1 MAFSLFNWLVSL
13 FTGDRINPER
23 ARKRAIKRIAKTLS
37 ANKYGK
43 FLRTKSGEATPELA
57 QFFYDLYKVISPAQ
71 TLLQN
76 VLQSTQLKL
85 CVVVSFLDLPQLDIL
100 EKLSAKSIE
109 RRAEETETSL
119 LLRQMQREFDE
130 FARAF
135 DDNRTKAINEC
146 YSLILILYK
155 FVVYDYYFLLKKFDL
170 QLTEHSFS
178 RKPTFKFLRGE
189 AVVEELK
196 DFLEL
201 TGGLDPNLD
210 WTVPLRVLGEFK
222 GTEVINPK
230 LWNSLLL
237 KVRDL
242 IHSEIFELMI
252 RFIEKDPAWTWAPH
266 AVQESITGA
275 YLGMIKGE
283 IFDRLTLIATT
294 KRNALIDRHA
304 KAVFGNARVNRL
316 KHYTEL
322 GGEIYKKKNFSGF
335 INARALNYLIV
346 FLTDGRPEIQDLYEL
361 ILIRGQWVSTALS
374 FPLSE
379 SLRLL
384 AAFPARIIE
393 LDEMLSERGRYGNK
407 LKTAI
412 VKVDRDKILARTIAM
427 NIDSANSE
435 ARQIIND
442 AIFSISV
449 LDDGLKD
456 LLEDYRKDSGVIIL
470 NWEELDSFSETNLE
484 DRIVAMRE
492 KLTNMLEL
500 LRILSQ
506 SSTPG
511 DQIGWIDLP

>member
-1 MAFSLFNWLVSL
+1 MAFSLFSWLASL
-13 FTGDRINPER
+13 FTGDRVNPDR
-23 ARKRAIKRIAKTLS
+23 ARKRAIKRIAKDLA

-43 FLRTKSGEATPELA
+43 FLRTKSGEATPDLA

-71 TLLQN
+71 ALLQN
-76 VLQSTQLKL
+76 VVQSTQLKI
-85 CVVVSFLDLPQLDIL
+85 CTVVSFLDLPHLDIL
-100 EKLSAKSIE
+100 EKLSAESIE
-109 RRAEETETSL
+109 RRAEETEASL
-119 LLRQMQREFDE
+119 LLRQMQHEFDE
-130 FARAF
+130 FAQAF
-135 DDNRTKAINEC
+135 DASRTRAINEC
-146 YSLILILYK
+146 YSRILILSK

-178 RKPTFKFLRGE
+178 RKPAFKLLRGE

-201 TGGLDPNLD
+201 SGGLDPNLD
-210 WTVPLRVLGEFK
+210 WDAPLRALREFK
-222 GTEVINPK
+222 GREAINPK

-237 KVRDL
+237 KIRDL

-252 RFIEKDPAWTWAPH
+252 RFIEKDPAWTWTPH
-266 AVQESITGA
+266 TVQENITGA
-275 YLGMIKGE
+275 YLEMIKGE
-283 IFDRLTLIATT
+283 TFNRLALIVTA

-316 KHYTEL
+316 KYYTEQ
-322 GGEIYKKKNFSGF
+322 GGEIYKKKNFLGF

-384 AAFPARIIE
+384 AAFPARITE
-393 LDEMLSERGRYGNK
+393 LDEMLSERGLYGNK

-412 VKVDRDKILARTIAM
+412 VKVDRDKILARSIAM
-427 NIDSANSE
+427 NLNSANGE
-435 ARQIIND
+435 ARQILND
-442 AIFSISV
+442 AIFSLSV

-456 LLEDYRKDSGVIIL
+456 LLEDYRKDSGAIIL
-470 NWEELDSFSETNLE
+470 NWEELNSFSETELE
-484 DRIVAMRE
+484 DRLVAMRE

-500 LRILSQ
+500 LRVLSQ
-506 SSTPG
+506 SSVLG
-511 DQIGWIDLP
+511 E